1 MEMKVKTRKK
11 VLVPGESGIVR
22 PRTKTPPARRQ
33 VSKVKELDLK
43 DVRRPQR
50 KLIEYWPA
58 LYRNGRIIP
67 VAVGIR
73 EAMLADLAARGIT
86 INPKRLER
94 ELFNALNTE
103 NYQRRIL
110 FMKHRH
116 SLDGKPVA
124 QISEGEREYAYQ
136 KLTAKMTERGR
147 TPPRPGFWKT
157 KKAFPKKQ
165 KGPKPVNSASS
176 S

>member
-11 VLVPGESGIVR
+11 IHVPGESGIVR
-22 PRTKTPPARRQ
+22 PRTKAHHSRKRI
-33 VSKVKELDLK
+33 SKVKQLDLK

-58 LYRNGRIIP
+58 LYQNGRILP

-73 EAMLADLAARGIT
+73 EAMLADLETRGIT

-116 SLDGKPVA
+116 GLDGKPVA
-124 QISEGEREYAYQ
+124 QITEGEREYAYQ
-136 KLTAKMTERGR
+136 KLTAKMTDRGR
-147 TPPRPGFWKT
+147 TPPRPGFWKN
-157 KKAFPKKQ
+157 KKAFPKKL
-165 KGPKPVNSASS
+165 KGPKPVNAASS

>member
-1 MEMKVKTRKK
+1 METKVIKRKK
-11 VLVPGESGIVR
+11 IIVPGESGIVR
-22 PRTKTPPARRQ
+22 PRTKAQPAKKR
-33 VSKVKELDLK
+33 VMKVKQLDLK
-43 DVRRPQR
+43 DIRRPQR
-50 KLIEYWPA
+50 KLIEYWPD
-58 LYRNGRIIP
+58 LYRNGRILP

-73 EAMLADLAARGIT
+73 EAMLADLQARGII

-116 SLDGKPVA
+116 GLDGKPVA
-124 QISEGEREYAYQ
+124 EITDTEREYAYQ
-136 KLTAKMTERGR
+136 KLSARMTERGR
-147 TPPRPGFWKT
+147 IPPRPGFWKV
-157 KKAFPKKQ
+157 KKAFHKNL